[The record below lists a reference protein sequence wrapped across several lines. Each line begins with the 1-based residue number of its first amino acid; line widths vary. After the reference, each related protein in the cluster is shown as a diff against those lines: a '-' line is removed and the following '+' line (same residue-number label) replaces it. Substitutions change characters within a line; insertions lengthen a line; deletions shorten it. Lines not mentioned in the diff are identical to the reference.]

1 LLDVGETERVS
12 DNPEIPLWVMM
23 ALVSEAHEAEAPS
36 YHVTEYVE
44 VPPVQLEVS
53 VIVCPLSIAG
63 AAGVML
69 PAARIA
75 FTPNTTGRELT
86 VVLYPSINTALKEML
101 MLDVALAIRML
112 VVGEEAEGTVL
123 KVEPAVMLKNLIFT
137 GACPLLHV
145 AVRSCFCPESRRALV
160 AREIVG
166 RMVVEEEVVVEVEV
180 VEVLVEEV
188 DVLVVVDGVTIVPNV
203 VNGIMSLGG
212 IGYIRTHWKV
222 PEVAPP
228 EMK

>member
-23 ALVSEAHEAEAPS
+23 ALVSEAHEADAPS

-86 VVLYPSINTALKEML
+86 VVEYPSINTALKEML
-101 MLDVALAIRML
+101 MLEVALAIRML

-123 KVEPAVMLKNLIFT
+123 KVEPAVMLKKRMVT
-137 GACPLLHV
+137 GAFPLLHV

-160 AREIVG
+160 EREMVG
-166 RMVVEEEVVVEVEV
+166 RIVVV
-180 VEVLVEEV
+180 VLVDVEV
-188 DVLVVVDGVTIVPNV
+188 DVLVEAVVVDEV
-203 VNGIMSLGG
+203 V
-212 IGYIRTHWKV
+212 V
-222 PEVAPP
+222 VEPD
-228 EMK
+228 